1 VRPGRALILSG
12 PPGSGKSCAA
22 RLLAAERG
30 YAVREWVAPMPTLWA
45 ERELAGFPAY
55 ESKMDAFEAWLQ
67 RARTLAPLPFAPSL
81 LSKPASKPAAA
92 VSPAA
97 SSLLLLEELPPCA
110 SQAAKQRLA
119 AALALLAH
127 PSRFP
132 VILILDD
139 EDAPGGGA
147 DSDSRLGVRE
157 LARLL
162 EQRGAAHIQLNP
174 ATKAELSKLLARVS
188 ASEGLGLSAAQTAQC
203 AEASRGDARAA
214 LSTFQ
219 LRFGGGGGGSGGSGG
234 GGTKK
239 RGSKKDKSGADA
251 GGSWGARSDSLSL
264 FHALGKL
271 LYNKRLPVETVA
283 PTPEPLIHLKAS
295 LVRPPAE
302 VASAEAVLAMAG
314 LSGGG
319 ALLFLF
325 ENAPDFLGEE
335 GEEDAATLG
344 EHFSDSDLLLCAPL
358 GGGGG
363 GGGGGGAETR
373 GGETE
378 SESVRGR
385 CGASVAAR
393 AVMCDNT
400 HPAPS
405 RFRQFR
411 APQGG
416 AGTQRATRANAAE
429 ARRAGGAAAAGLAGG
444 GSCAIQ
450 ETLPFLRLLAPR
462 LPEAAAAL
470 RGEAVGAGEE
480 VERGGRDAEV
490 DAIDDDA

>member
-1 VRPGRALILSG
+1 MRPGRALILSG

-30 YAVREWVAPMPTLWA
+30 YSVREWVAPMPTLWA

-67 RARTLAPLPFAPSL
+67 RARTLAPLPFSPRPFTAASQHPGAPSA
-81 LSKPASKPAAA
+81 P
-92 VSPAA
+92 A

-110 SQAAKQRLA
+110 SAAAKQRLSS
-119 AALALLAH
+119 ALALLAH

-139 EDAPGGGA
+139 EDAAGGG
-147 DSDSRLGVRE
+147 DGGETRLGVRE
-157 LARLL
+157 AARLL

-174 ATKAELSKLLARVS
+174 ATKAELGKLLSRVS
-188 ASEGLGLSAAQTAQC
+188 ASEGLGLSFAQTQQL

-214 LSTFQ
+214 LSTLQ
-219 LRFGGGGGGSGGSGG
+219 LRFGGGSGGGGGGGGG

-239 RGSKKDKSGADA
+239 RGSKKDKGGAGADS
-251 GGSWGARSDSLSL
+251 GGGWGARSDSLSL

-271 LYNKRLPVETVA
+271 LYNKRLPPETS
-283 PTPEPLIHLKAS
+283 PSLPLPLILLKAS

-302 VASAEAVLAMAG
+302 VRSAEAVLAMAG

-325 ENAPDFLGEE
+325 ENAPDFLGEG
-335 GEEDAATLG
+335 GEEDAASLA
-344 EHFSDSDLLLCAPL
+344 EHFSDSDLLLCAPP

-363 GGGGGGAETR
+363 SAAETR
-373 GGETE
+373 GGETD

-416 AGTQRATRANAAE
+416 AGTQRATRASAAA
-429 ARRAGGAAAAGLAGG
+429 ARQAGGAQAAGLAGG
-444 GSCAIQ
+444 GSSAIE
-450 ETLPFLRLLAPR
+450 ETLPYLRLLAPR
-462 LPEAAAAL
+462 LAEAAAAL
-470 RGEAVGAGEE
+470 RGEVLGQSGEE
-480 VERGGRDAEV
+480 VERGGRDEV
-490 DAIDDDA
+490 DAIED